1 MRTVRSIN
9 FSAATR
15 LLMAAI
21 LFLFSGLAFPA
32 TDNASAHGAT
42 ASGNSIESLQYAT
55 LQSGKIVITIGLQR
69 PLKTVPAG
77 FTVDNPPRIALD
89 FHGTANHLD
98 NSDITVNKGL
108 LHGLN
113 VVQAGNRTRMVI
125 TLSQPAGYKTAID
138 GRRLLITLQPSERA
152 TQTTNLTTRFAEPQP
167 GARKHSL
174 RDVNFRRGRDNAG
187 RVIVSLSDSTTG
199 IDIRKQGTNVIV
211 NFSNTSLPKV
221 LERRLNVT
229 DFGTPVK
236 TIDTFASGDNV
247 RMIISPKGNWEY
259 SAYQTDRRFTIEVRP
274 AKEESLTAAKKAYT
288 GEKLSL
294 NFQNVEVRAVLQ
306 VIADFTGLNII
317 TSDSV
322 TGNLTL
328 RLKDVPWD
336 QALDIILQS
345 KGLAMKRSGNVIWI
359 APRDQ
364 LATQEKLALE
374 SQQQIS
380 ALEPLQTE
388 SFQMKYQKAADV
400 QALLSDGKQ
409 QILSKRGSV
418 VRDDRTNTLFVQDTP
433 SKLAEIRK
441 LINKIDV
448 PVKQV
453 LIDARI
459 VEANDNFS
467 RNLGARL
474 GIHQQDGQGSSLG
487 RLGSKDMR
495 VVVGGQLEDPGY
507 HTGQSATVPTFNN
520 QALNVNLPA
529 AGLSGLR
536 AGALSLV
543 LFKAGANRFLNLELS
558 ALQADGKGKIISNPR
573 VITSDQVE
581 ATIEQGTEI
590 PYQQATSSGATS
602 VSFKKATLSLKVKP
616 QITPDNNIIMDLKV
630 NKDSIGQNTAAGPA
644 IDTKRIDT
652 RVLVENGG
660 TVVIGGIY
668 QQTESN
674 TVTKVPLFGDI
685 PVVGFFFRNSQKV
698 DNKSELLIFVTPRIV
713 QENLIP

>member
-1 MRTVRSIN
+1 MRTSQSIN
-9 FSAATR
+9 FSAAAR
-15 LLMAAI
+15 LLIAAI

-32 TDNASAHGAT
+32 TGSPSAHRAT
-42 ASGNSIESLQYAT
+42 AGGNSIDSLQYAT
-55 LQSGKIVITIGLQR
+55 LQNGKIVITVGLQR

-89 FHGTANHLD
+89 FHGAANHLD

-125 TLSQPAGYKTAID
+125 TLNQPAGYKTVID
-138 GRRLLITLQPSERA
+138 GRRLLITLQPSEHA
-152 TQTTNLTTRFAEPQP
+152 AQTTNLTTRFAEPQP
-167 GARKHSL
+167 GVQKHSL

-199 IDIRKQGTNVIV
+199 IDIRKQGTNVVV
-211 NFSNTSLPKV
+211 NFNNTSLPKV
-221 LERRLNVT
+221 LERRLDVT

-274 AKEESLTAAKKAYT
+274 AKEESLAAAKKAYT

-306 VIADFTGLNII
+306 VIADFTGLNIV

-433 SKLAEIRK
+433 SRLVEIRK

-467 RNLGARL
+467 KNLGARL
-474 GIHQQDGQGSSLG
+474 GVHEQDGQGASLG
-487 RLGSKDMR
+487 RLGSKDGR
-495 VVVGGQLEDPGY
+495 VVVGGQLADTGY
-507 HTGQSATVPTFNN
+507 HTGQIATVPDFN
-520 QALNVNLPA
+520 QSLNVNLPA
-529 AGLSGLR
+529 AGLSGLP